1 MTFNLGELFCGPG
14 GMAIASTRVGPVR
27 SLDHT
32 TYTLE
37 HAWGVDFSPPAIDTF
52 NANLGGGIC
61 MDAWE
66 FVKKHLDEK
75 HRINALAFGFPCNSF
90 SAVGERKGT
99 ADPKFGNLYKTGIE
113 VLKAYDPL
121 WFVAENV
128 SGISARDGGQ
138 QFRTILRELSLAGK
152 GYDVVAHLYKFEE
165 YGVPQAR
172 HRYVIVGI
180 RSDVAERQHLVFRPP
195 APTHGTKGRP
205 FVTSSEA
212 LADIQSGNVRTPS
225 DRILWRLR
233 FTAPGDNA
241 WKLDELV
248 DPKLWPDAKLM
259 EYLRKLP
266 WFEEDIAPLGSTA
279 AIRAKIAEVKLNCK
293 AARMSHIYKR
303 LDPNRPSY
311 TLTGSGGGGTHV
323 YHWREHR
330 ALTNAERA
338 ALQTFPRDF
347 VFRGTQ
353 EEVRRQIGMAVPT
366 LGAEVIFRS
375 ILRTFAHMDYPFVHP
390 DPSLVFSQGHCR
402 AELQLEG

>member
-1 MTFNLGELFCGPG
+1 MKFKLGELFCGPG

-27 SLDHT
+27 TQDRT

-37 HAWGVDFSPPAIDTF
+37 HSWGVDFSQPAIDTF

-66 FVKKHLDEK
+66 FVKNHLDEK

-128 SGISARDGGQ
+128 SGISASDGGG
-138 QFRTILRELSLAGK
+138 QFRTILRELSLAGR
-152 GYDVVAHLYKFEE
+152 GYNVVAHLYKFEE

-180 RSDVAERQHLVFRPP
+180 RSDAAARQHLTFRPP
-195 APTHGTKGRP
+195 APTHGTKERP
-205 FVTSSEA
+205 FVTCSEA
-212 LADIQSGNVRTPS
+212 LADVHSEDVRMPS
-225 DRILWRLR
+225 EKIMWRLR

-248 DPKLWPDAKLM
+248 DPVKYPDAKLTA
-259 EYLRKLP
+259 YLRALP
-266 WFEEDIAPLGSTA
+266 WYEQEIAPLGSVS
-279 AIRAKIAEVKLNCK
+279 AIRAKIGEVKLNCK
-293 AARMSHIYKR
+293 SARMSHIYRR

-330 ALTNAERA
+330 ALTNPERA
-338 ALQTFPRDF
+338 ALQTFPSSF
-347 VFRGTQ
+347 TFKGTS

-366 LGAEVIFRS
+366 LGAEVIFRAV
-375 ILRTFAHMDYPFVHP
+375 LRTFAHMDYPFVHP
-390 DPSLVFSQGHCR
+390 DPALVFPCGHYQ
-402 AELQLEG
+402 AELSL

>member
-1 MTFNLGELFCGPG
+1 MKFKLGELFCGPG

-27 SLDHT
+27 TQDRT

-37 HAWGVDFSPPAIDTF
+37 HSWGVDFSQPAIDTF

-66 FVKKHLDEK
+66 FVKNHLDEK

-128 SGISARDGGQ
+128 SGISASDGGG
-138 QFRTILRELSLAGK
+138 QFRTILRELSLAGR
-152 GYDVVAHLYKFEE
+152 GYNVVAHLYKFEE

-180 RSDVAERQHLVFRPP
+180 RSDAAARQHLTFRPP
-195 APTHGTKGRP
+195 APTHGTKERP
-205 FVTSSEA
+205 FVTCSEA
-212 LADIQSGNVRTPS
+212 LADVHSEDVRMPS
-225 DRILWRLR
+225 EKIMWRLR

-248 DPKLWPDAKLM
+248 DPVKYPDAKLTA
-259 EYLRKLP
+259 YLRALP
-266 WFEEDIAPLGSTA
+266 WYEQDIAPLGSVS
-279 AIRAKIAEVKLNCK
+279 AIRAKIEEVKLNCK
-293 AARMSHIYKR
+293 SARMSHIYRR

-330 ALTNAERA
+330 ALTNTERA
-338 ALQTFPRDF
+338 ALQSFPRDF
-347 VFRGTQ
+347 VFKGTS

-366 LGAEVIFRS
+366 LGAEVIFRAV
-375 ILRTFAHMDYPFVHP
+375 LRTFAHMDYPFVHP
-390 DPSLVFSQGHCR
+390 DPSLVFTNGHCSN
-402 AELQLEG
+402 ELGLEL